1 MRYLLILMSS
11 FKITDGIMTD
21 HFVRQGSVRE
31 GNPLVA
37 EIVMDGSFLWLN
49 IAGALLCVLGLW
61 GLSHR
66 FPRLTGIT
74 TASITIFYGAAI
86 VWNLSVLLGA

>member
-1 MRYLLILMSS
+1 MILMSS
-11 FKITDGIMTD
+11 FKITDGVMTD
-21 HFVRQGSVRE
+21 HFVRQGLARE

-37 EIVMDGSFLWLN
+37 EIVMDGSFLWFK